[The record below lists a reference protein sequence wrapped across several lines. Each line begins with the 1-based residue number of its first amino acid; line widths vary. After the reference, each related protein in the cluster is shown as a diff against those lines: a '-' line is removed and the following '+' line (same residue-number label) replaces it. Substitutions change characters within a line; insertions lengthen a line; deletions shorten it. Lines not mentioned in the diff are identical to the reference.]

1 MIKFFWR
8 SKTNSKLFY
17 FGIVLSILSSLASV
31 YLSLLLG
38 RFVDNLH
45 VRVDLGAWIVP
56 FIGLLIVQTITM
68 GISQYLLSKFGAN
81 IFRNVQ
87 SGLYKKLI
95 SSKFTR
101 ISTQSAGSWSSHL
114 TTDIL
119 SIRSILSEQL
129 PEVLV
134 AMIKLTVI
142 TAIIIYLDWYIL
154 IPIVLFSLIML
165 GIVLRVGE
173 RLDRYSEIG
182 QRLIAKLSSL
192 INDSVLN
199 IKTIKAF
206 RKEKFFVN
214 KNLDLLGLIFNN
226 HLRVAKT
233 LSIGLPIINSLVF
246 TLIIS
251 LVFLGSLQVSSE
263 YISLGGFLTLS
274 VLLLEALPELMTILS
289 SFSEFQ
295 EAHGQ
300 LKFVIRFIGD
310 SSETEEIQEYEKD
323 SKEVNE
329 LTFVDV
335 SSELNGKKLFIPI
348 SFTAKPGDILII
360 RGQSGIGKTHLFDS
374 IMRFNEGIS
383 GTICIDGKNIGEL
396 DTLELREYFAYGTA
410 EDRLI
415 TGNIKGNIFTNE
427 LSVKKITNSSSDT
440 FLRNLSDNLEDSVIN
455 MGDNYSKG
463 QKRKIK
469 NLSVLLSNSPI
480 ILLDE
485 PTSGLD
491 IESKKDLYNI
501 LRRFNDKIVIIISHD
516 NDDLVVADKVIELL
530 N

>member
-45 VRVDLGAWIVP
+45 VRVP

-206 RKEKFFVN
+206 RKEKF
-214 KNLDLLGLIFNN
+214 
-226 HLRVAKT
+226 
-233 LSIGLPIINSLVF
+233 
-246 TLIIS
+246 
-251 LVFLGSLQVSSE
+251 
-263 YISLGGFLTLS
+263 
-274 VLLLEALPELMTILS
+274 
-289 SFSEFQ
+289 
-295 EAHGQ
+295 
-300 LKFVIRFIGD
+300 
-310 SSETEEIQEYEKD
+310 
-323 SKEVNE
+323 
-329 LTFVDV
+329 
-335 SSELNGKKLFIPI
+335 
-348 SFTAKPGDILII
+348 
-360 RGQSGIGKTHLFDS
+360 
-374 IMRFNEGIS
+374 
-383 GTICIDGKNIGEL
+383 
-396 DTLELREYFAYGTA
+396 
-410 EDRLI
+410 
-415 TGNIKGNIFTNE
+415 
-427 LSVKKITNSSSDT
+427 
-440 FLRNLSDNLEDSVIN
+440 
-455 MGDNYSKG
+455 
-463 QKRKIK
+463 
-469 NLSVLLSNSPI
+469 
-480 ILLDE
+480 
-485 PTSGLD
+485 
-491 IESKKDLYNI
+491 
-501 LRRFNDKIVIIISHD
+501 
-516 NDDLVVADKVIELL
+516 
-530 N
+530 

>member
-206 RKEKFFVN
+206 RKEKF
-214 KNLDLLGLIFNN
+214 
-226 HLRVAKT
+226 
-233 LSIGLPIINSLVF
+233 
-246 TLIIS
+246 
-251 LVFLGSLQVSSE
+251 
-263 YISLGGFLTLS
+263 
-274 VLLLEALPELMTILS
+274 
-289 SFSEFQ
+289 
-295 EAHGQ
+295 
-300 LKFVIRFIGD
+300 
-310 SSETEEIQEYEKD
+310 
-323 SKEVNE
+323 
-329 LTFVDV
+329 
-335 SSELNGKKLFIPI
+335 
-348 SFTAKPGDILII
+348 
-360 RGQSGIGKTHLFDS
+360 
-374 IMRFNEGIS
+374 
-383 GTICIDGKNIGEL
+383 
-396 DTLELREYFAYGTA
+396 
-410 EDRLI
+410 
-415 TGNIKGNIFTNE
+415 
-427 LSVKKITNSSSDT
+427 
-440 FLRNLSDNLEDSVIN
+440 
-455 MGDNYSKG
+455 
-463 QKRKIK
+463 
-469 NLSVLLSNSPI
+469 
-480 ILLDE
+480 
-485 PTSGLD
+485 
-491 IESKKDLYNI
+491 
-501 LRRFNDKIVIIISHD
+501 
-516 NDDLVVADKVIELL
+516 
-530 N
+530 